1 MPSREPCSETTTVSR
16 ALDNTVFGA
25 GVLSAFH
32 GGSFYH
38 SQLGRAVSLFA
49 LREQHL
55 RRRYFIHMVYSGV
68 NCVYSGPSGPL
79 GSY

>member
-16 ALDNTVFGA
+16 ALDKNSFWGWRRL
-25 GVLSAFH
+25 GLH
-32 GGSFYH
+32 EGSFYH
-38 SQLGRAVSLFA
+38 TQLGRAVPIPA